1 MNLCY
6 EVNLIC
12 MYARPY
18 VCVHYQLFRMFDNQ
32 VQNLWNTDYC
42 PVKMADKTER
52 FESLEHQLETFIET
66 TRQISIIV
74 SDFQQQGQN
83 LLNQK
88 L

>member
-1 MNLCY
+1 
-6 EVNLIC
+6 
-12 MYARPY
+12 
-18 VCVHYQLFRMFDNQ
+18 
-32 VQNLWNTDYC
+32 
-42 PVKMADKTER
+42 MADKTER